1 MLPPL
6 RGQLTT
12 PREGAG
18 QLPAFLLDQGQLPN
32 ATKQGE
38 PMNQAILP
46 LAITMMAGPQIM
58 SAIIFVT
65 ASKPIKV
72 SASFIAGVAI
82 ATTVDV
88 AIALAAV
95 ALFGNSVSLGDSSEN
110 GSTGHIIQYL
120 LVGALVALAVKNY
133 LGRETAEPP
142 KWLGSL
148 QRADS
153 KKALITG
160 LLVIFLMPSDI
171 IIMLT
176 VAVNLVQSGSGFL
189 DALPFIGATILVAAL
204 PILLFLLFHRRA
216 QQFMPKVRDWM
227 NANSWL
233 VNIIV
238 CGVFIALIVL

>member
-1 MLPPL
+1 
-6 RGQLTT
+6 
-12 PREGAG
+12 
-18 QLPAFLLDQGQLPN
+18 
-32 ATKQGE
+32 
-38 PMNQAILP
+38 MNQAILP

-65 ASKPIKV
+65 SSKPLKV

-82 ATTVDV
+82 ATTVGV

-95 ALFGNSVSLGDSSEN
+95 SLLGNSVSLGDSSEN

-142 KWLGSL
+142 KWLGAL
-148 QRADS
+148 QSADS
-153 KKALITG
+153 KKALMTG
-160 LLVIFLMPSDI
+160 LLVIGLMPSDI

-189 DALPFIGATILVAAL
+189 AALPFIGATILVAAL
-204 PILLFLLFHRRA
+204 PLLLFLLFHRRA
-216 QQFMPKVRDWM
+216 KGFMPKVRDWM
-227 NANSWL
+227 NSTSWM